1 VSPGATFERVY
12 SALKARIGDAGFPP
26 GSRLEPALLS
36 DELNA
41 SITPVRDA
49 LHRLVGERLVAAPP
63 RDGFHVP
70 LLTEAALRDLYA
82 WNARLLLLATKPP
95 RAAWPAGD
103 GSQPVG
109 TDAVDSTAELFSRIA
124 DLSGSPEHAAAIR
137 ALSDRLRPARR
148 AESRTVPGAAGELK
162 TLWDA
167 FLAMETE
174 NLRAALRVYH
184 RRREKLTP
192 QILAALQRGL

>member
-1 VSPGATFERVY
+1 
-12 SALKARIGDAGFPP
+12 
-26 GSRLEPALLS
+26 
-36 DELNA
+36 
-41 SITPVRDA
+41 
-49 LHRLVGERLVAAPP
+49 
-63 RDGFHVP
+63 
-70 LLTEAALRDLYA
+70 
-82 WNARLLLLATKPP
+82 
-95 RAAWPAGD
+95 
-103 GSQPVG
+103 VG